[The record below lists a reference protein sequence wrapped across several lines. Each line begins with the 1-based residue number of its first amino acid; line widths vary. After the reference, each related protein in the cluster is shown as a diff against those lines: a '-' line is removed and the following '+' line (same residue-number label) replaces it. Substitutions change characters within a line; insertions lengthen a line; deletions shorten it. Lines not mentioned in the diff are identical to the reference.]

1 MSLKGTNIAAQVL
14 RGKIRSLNSISVD
27 RSLSIDGASADAK
40 AAGDGIA
47 EAKRIASEHIEN
59 KANPHGVSK
68 SQIGLSNVDNTSD
81 MDKPVSYAQEEAI
94 ADAKRAGT
102 EANAH
107 AEEAM
112 TAAGNAQTAADEAK
126 AAADEAKAAADE
138 AKAAAGNAQN
148 SADGNT
154 AWFSKKVTIYL
165 IDWSDK
171 KVTVDVP
178 GVTENVNQPIIIT
191 PEPGSMEAYTFFKV
205 RPVEQGVDTVG
216 FSCETVPDCDI
227 TVNIVGFTVPKE
239 V

>member
-94 ADAKRAGT
+94 EGARRAGT
-102 EANAH
+102 DAFAH

-126 AAADEAKAAADE
+126 AAADEAKAAA
-138 AKAAAGNAQN
+138 GNAQT

-154 AWFSKKVTIYL
+154 AWFSKKVTLYL
-165 IDWSDK
+165 IDWNDK

-191 PEPGSMEAYTFFKV
+191 PEPDSMEAYTFFKV